1 MEYLKVCSSDF
12 DLCRLGWRSKPN
24 IRDPIDANTS
34 YLLKLGWW
42 FRSHHPVT
50 NKTPEDK
57 SATKLSPNVEQLRY
71 PITPK
76 EIYLPNHNRLQYR
89 QFQDMVDLMRP
100 TEINLHQ
107 QSKTLELAYEDGKRH
122 KMSCEYLRVYSP
134 SAEVRGHG
142 PGQEKLQF
150 DKEDVSITAI
160 NPMGNYAIQL
170 VFDDGHDSG
179 IYDWNL
185 LYELGEN
192 QEEYWADY
200 LRRLEEAGYQRKTSP
215 GQVFHS

>member
-1 MEYLKVCSSDF
+1 
-12 DLCRLGWRSKPN
+12 
-24 IRDPIDANTS
+24 
-34 YLLKLGWW
+34 
-42 FRSHHPVT
+42 
-50 NKTPEDK
+50 
-57 SATKLSPNVEQLRY
+57 
-71 PITPK
+71 
-76 EIYLPNHNRLQYR
+76 
-89 QFQDMVDLMRP
+89 MRP

-122 KMSCEYLRVYSP
+122 KLSCEYLRVYSP

-142 PGQEKLQF
+142 PGQETLQF
-150 DKEDVSITAI
+150 DKEDVNITEI

-192 QEEYWADY
+192 QEEYWTDY
-200 LRRLEEAGYQRKTSP
+200 LRRLDEAGYKRKTSP
-215 GQVFHS
+215 DQVFHS

>member
-1 MEYLKVCSSDF
+1 
-12 DLCRLGWRSKPN
+12 
-24 IRDPIDANTS
+24 
-34 YLLKLGWW
+34 
-42 FRSHHPVT
+42 
-50 NKTPEDK
+50 
-57 SATKLSPNVEQLRY
+57 
-71 PITPK
+71 
-76 EIYLPNHNRLQYR
+76 
-89 QFQDMVDLMRP
+89 MRP

-107 QSKTLELAYEDGKRH
+107 KSRTLELAYENGKRH
-122 KMSCEYLRVYSP
+122 KLSCEYLRVYSP

-150 DKEDVSITAI
+150 DKEDVNITAI

-192 QEEYWADY
+192 QEAYWADY

-215 GQVFHS
+215 GHVFHS